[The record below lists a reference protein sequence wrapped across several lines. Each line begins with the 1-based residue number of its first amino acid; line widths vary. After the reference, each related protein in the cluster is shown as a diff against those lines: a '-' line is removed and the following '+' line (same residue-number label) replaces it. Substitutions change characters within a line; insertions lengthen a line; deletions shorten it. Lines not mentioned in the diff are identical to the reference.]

1 MKKIFT
7 LIAVAAMALTA
18 NAQGK
23 FALAQGEAPHFG
35 DKITSVA
42 NCKLTFG
49 DVDKPGEMKDFL
61 AAVADSDTPATLTEQ
76 GWGFYTKGNDV
87 NGNKDGGTIY
97 VFMPN
102 IAGVITVAV
111 VLNSG
116 KKFHISE
123 DGTDMAGYDGITVDE
138 KYYGTY
144 SFNVK
149 AGSTYKVWCDGSKL
163 GFYGFELTD
172 ATSVKA
178 IKNVTENNGEVYNLA
193 GQKVDANA
201 KGLVIK
207 NGKKFVN
214 K

>member
-7 LIAVAAMALTA
+7 LIAVAAMALTV

-23 FALAQGEAPHFG
+23 YAMTEGEAHAFG
-35 DKITSVA
+35 DKVSSVA
-42 NCKLTFG
+42 NCSLTFG
-49 DVDKPGEMKDFL
+49 DVDNPGDSPAFSGAE
-61 AAVADSDTPATLTEQ
+61 ADTNLTEQ
-76 GWGFYTKGNDV
+76 GWGFYTKGNGV
-87 NGNKDGGTIY
+87 NGNKAGGTIY
-97 VFMPN
+97 VFKPAIN
-102 IAGVITVAV
+102 GSITVAV
-111 VLNSG
+111 VLNAD
-116 KKFHISE
+116 KAFHVSE
-123 DGTDMAGYDGITVDE
+123 DGTDLADYAGIKVDD

-144 SFNVK
+144 SFTVK

-193 GQKVDANA
+193 GQKVNANA

-207 NGKKFVN
+207 NGKKMIQ

>member
-23 FALAQGEAPHFG
+23 YAMTEGEAHAFG
-35 DKITSVA
+35 DKVSSVA
-42 NCKLTFG
+42 NCSLTFG
-49 DVDKPGEMKDFL
+49 DVDNPGDSPAFSGAE
-61 AAVADSDTPATLTEQ
+61 ADTNLTEQ
-76 GWGFYTKGNDV
+76 GWGFYTKGNGQ
-87 NGNKDGGTIY
+87 NGNKPGGTVY
-97 VFMPN
+97 VLKPT
-102 IAGVITVAV
+102 IAGSMTVAV
-111 VLNSG
+111 VLNAD
-116 KKFHISE
+116 KAFHVSE
-123 DGTDMAGYDGITVDE
+123 DGTDLADYAGIKVDD

-144 SFNVK
+144 SFTVK

-163 GFYGFELTD
+163 GFYGFELSD
-172 ATSVKA
+172 ASSVKS

-193 GQKVDANA
+193 GQKVNANA

>member
-23 FALAQGEAPHFG
+23 YAMTEGEAHTFG
-35 DKITSVA
+35 DKVSSVA
-42 NCKLTFG
+42 NCTLVFG
-49 DVDKPGEMKDFL
+49 DADNAGDSP
-61 AAVADSDTPATLTEQ
+61 AAFSGAEADGHLTEQ
-76 GWGFYTKGNDV
+76 GWGFYTKGNGV
-87 NGNKDGGTIY
+87 NGNKPGGTVY
-97 VFMPN
+97 VFKPG
-102 IAGVITVAV
+102 IAGTITVAV
-111 VLNSG
+111 VLNAD
-116 KKFHISE
+116 KAFHVSE
-123 DGTDMAGYDGITVDE
+123 DGTDLADYAGITVSD

-144 SFNVK
+144 SFTVK

-163 GFYGFELTD
+163 GFYGFEFTD
-172 ATSVKA
+172 PTSVKS
-178 IKNVTENNGEVYNLA
+178 IKTVTENNGEVYNLA

-207 NGKKFVN
+207 NGKKMIQ

>member
-7 LIAVAAMALTA
+7 LIAVAAMALTV

-23 FALAQGEAPHFG
+23 YAMTEGEAHAFG
-35 DKITSVA
+35 DKITSVQ
-42 NCKLTFG
+42 NCQMIFG
-49 DVDKPGEMKDFL
+49 DVDNPGDSPAFSGAE
-61 AAVADSDTPATLTEQ
+61 ADTNLTEQ
-76 GWGFYTKGNDV
+76 GWGFYTKGNGV
-87 NGNKDGGTIY
+87 NGNKAGGTVY
-97 VFMPN
+97 VLKPT
-102 IAGVITVAV
+102 IAGSMTVAV
-111 VLNSG
+111 VLNAD
-116 KKFHISE
+116 KAFHVSE
-123 DGTDMAGYDGITVDE
+123 DGTDLADYAGITVSD

-144 SFNVK
+144 SFTVK

-193 GQKVDANA
+193 GQKVNANA